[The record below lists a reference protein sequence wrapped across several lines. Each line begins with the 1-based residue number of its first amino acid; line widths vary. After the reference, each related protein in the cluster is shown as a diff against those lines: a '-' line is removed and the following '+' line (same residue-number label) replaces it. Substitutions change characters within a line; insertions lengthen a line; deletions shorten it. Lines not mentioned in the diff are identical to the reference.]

1 LANPS
6 LTIILVYILR
16 CCESFSAFFFCWNMT
31 E

>member
-6 LTIILVYILR
+6 LTVILVYILR
-16 CCESFSAFFFCWNMT
+16 CCESSSAFFCWNMT